1 MSELNLLHPFESL
14 TPSFILDAVD
24 NIGFSSDGRVTILN
38 SYENRVYQIGIED
51 RDPVIAKFYRPQRWS
66 NQQILEEHQFC
77 YELEESELPVVCPL
91 KNEDGESL
99 FEFGEFRF
107 SLYPRK
113 GGRAPELD
121 NYDNLQVLGRF
132 LGRIHQVGATNPFK
146 YRPSIDSQTYGHE
159 SVKYICENFMPNELL
174 NAYET
179 LTSDILKLIDSTLDD
194 ENELLFIRTHGDC
207 HIGNMLWRDDL
218 PHFIDFDDSRMA
230 PAIQDIWMLLSGDRS
245 EQQAQM
251 IEILEGYNEFAD
263 FNINELRMIEILRT
277 LRMIYFAAWIARR
290 WDDPA
295 FPLGFPW
302 FNTPRY
308 WEEHILSLREQ
319 LAELQEPPLVLY
331 P

>member
-207 HIGNMLWRDDL
+207 HIGNMLWRNDL

-277 LRMIYFAAWIARR
+277 LRMIFFAAWIARR

-319 LAELQEPPLVLY
+319 LYLLKNEEFELL
-331 P
+331 

>member
-245 EQQAQM
+245 EQQLQM

>member
-1 MSELNLLHPFESL
+1 MSELNFLHPFESL

-24 NIGFSSDGRVTILN
+24 NIGFNSDGRVTVLN

-91 KNEDGESL
+91 KNEYGESL

-207 HIGNMLWRDDL
+207 HIGNMLWRNDL

-277 LRMIYFAAWIARR
+277 LRMIFFAAWIARR

-319 LAELQEPPLVLY
+319 LYLLKNEEFELL
-331 P
+331 

>member
-66 NQQILEEHQFC
+66 NQQIIEEHQFC

-207 HIGNMLWRDDL
+207 HIGNMLWRNDL

-277 LRMIYFAAWIARR
+277 LRMIFFAAWIARR

-319 LAELQEPPLVLY
+319 LYLLKNEEFELL
-331 P
+331 